1 MSARDFHSYRARYA
15 ALTRSR
21 AGDDPELVDAQ
32 RLMQEERLV
41 KAIEDALDKA
51 PPMTSQV
58 RQRIVGLLSKGG

>member
-1 MSARDFHSYRARYA
+1 MSARDFQRHRARYA

-21 AGDDPELVDAQ
+21 PGDDPELVDAR

-51 PPMTSQV
+51 PPMTTQV
-58 RQRIVGLLSKGG
+58 RQRIVGLLSQGG